1 MLTTEWS
8 ERVSGRIKEIKCLLY
23 STSVLLQNTRL
34 VKFIRNSEYIQ
45 DSSGVSSISSLVKI
59 SMVSLI
65 SRFSL
70 KLYLNSLVCDRDI
83 CVTFLEVFSNLR
95 QSSEF
100 FGKFSGTIVWPSEQ
114 FWKIFGDLR
123 KVVGNLQKIV
133 KNAVIS
139 MPI

>member
-34 VKFIRNSEYIQ
+34 VKFIRNSKYIQ

-83 CVTFLEVFSNLR
+83 FVTFLEVFSNLR

-123 KVVGNLQKIV
+123 KVVGNLQTIV

>member
-83 CVTFLEVFSNLR
+83 FVTFLEVFSNLR